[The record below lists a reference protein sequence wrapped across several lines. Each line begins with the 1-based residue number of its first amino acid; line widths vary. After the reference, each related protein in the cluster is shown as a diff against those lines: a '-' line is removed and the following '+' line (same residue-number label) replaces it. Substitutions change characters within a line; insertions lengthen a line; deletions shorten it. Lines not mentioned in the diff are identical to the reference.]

1 MAKHAGGHITYL
13 VQISIVFIWTISIL
27 ISDPLNYHGKENRR
41 QSLVPTTV
49 WLTRLKDPLKEKIA
63 WHADALPSMP
73 QFTVIEAHNK
83 APPDSIVY
91 KYLTEHTFTEDM
103 DFASDISQNLMSPLT
118 RAMVMMGCYGDPLNP
133 LNIPEMKS
141 PEVYKMA
148 HNISTAFML
157 NIMLQTWEDRHNKH
171 DRKQA
176 AVSEIAQFSND
187 RSACS
192 CMKDFANPLL
202 MTREQGRNQKY
213 KYDSCLLQNLVD
225 YTAKTDT
232 RDREDPMKI
241 ELKLYTDFLIG
252 YYTKE
257 NKTASWG
264 NVSITEARTNHAAIN
279 TLMQVIGNTSV
290 SNLKGLMDHLDARIN
305 VMYPHNKLRTPQV
318 HNDNVDVDERLKSN
332 PPSISK
338 TSFSLYMDKYRSAFQ
353 VCAHDGVPQYQTKQL
368 VLLVA
373 TKFSKLGMSF
383 LLGAAMIGF
392 SVLYKKMQCDE
403 TQNKSE
409 SVDSAAYVNKQTR
422 TLLVAFCEFA
432 TRVMIIASLVVA
444 LLSISEDLGGENV
457 SEKMTIL
464 TFTTAVW
471 WVFASV
477 LLVNFCSE
485 TWKLYKGTCE
495 DKTYVM
501 SQVSQDVCVIG
512 GLANVGVSLL
522 LHRGESD
529 EYVVTACFV
538 LFLTIGLIQHC
549 SNLVRMMQLYTTDM
563 LKSKITEQKPISKEQ
578 SSAVTTGIAYN
589 RVLVLVLV
597 AVGLLGYVMLA
608 SSSLQTWSVDVLYGY
623 QRVRIFAICAFL
635 IFSTFDIFFE
645 VLVGMKYGPE
655 APFKD
660 QHPRKMMWTGWVII
674 VALLILELHQ
684 YSSLC
689 MSHSPDKE
697 DMCNVFNYFFRTEPT
712 ITTTKTTKTI
722 GSRDPNYNHYTA
734 QGYDPII
741 GS

>member
-63 WHADALPSMP
+63 WHAEESALRSMP
-73 QFTVIEAHNK
+73 QFTVEVHNQ

-103 DFASDISQNLMSPLT
+103 DFASDISQNFMSPLT
-118 RAMVMMGCYGDPLNP
+118 RAMVMMGCYGDPLN
-133 LNIPEMKS
+133 IPEMKS
-141 PEVYKMA
+141 LEVYKMA

-202 MTREQGRNQKY
+202 MTRDQGRNQKY

-279 TLMQVIGNTSV
+279 TLMHVIGNTSV

-318 HNDNVDVDERLKSN
+318 HNEIVDVDWRLKSN
-332 PPSISK
+332 PPIISK
-338 TSFSLYMDKYRSAFQ
+338 TSFSLYMNKYRSAFQ

-409 SVDSAAYVNKQTR
+409 SEDSAADVSKRTR

-477 LLVNFCSE
+477 LLVNFCFE
-485 TWKLYKGTCE
+485 TWQVVYKANRE

-549 SNLVRMMQLYTTDM
+549 SNLVRMMQLYTALM
-563 LKSKITEQKPISKEQ
+563 LKSKKTDQSAMSSAP
-578 SSAVTTGIAYN
+578 SSAVTIGIAYN

-674 VALLILELHQ
+674 IALLILELHQ

-689 MSHSPDKE
+689 LSHSPDAKE

-712 ITTTKTTKTI
+712 ITTTKSTKTI

>member
-1 MAKHAGGHITYL
+1 M
-13 VQISIVFIWTISIL
+13 
-27 ISDPLNYHGKENRR
+27 E
-41 QSLVPTTV
+41 
-49 WLTRLKDPLKEKIA
+49 
-63 WHADALPSMP
+63 
-73 QFTVIEAHNK
+73 
-83 APPDSIVY
+83 
-91 KYLTEHTFTEDM
+91 
-103 DFASDISQNLMSPLT
+103 
-118 RAMVMMGCYGDPLNP
+118 
-133 LNIPEMKS
+133 
-141 PEVYKMA
+141 
-148 HNISTAFML
+148 
-157 NIMLQTWEDRHNKH
+157 
-171 DRKQA
+171 
-176 AVSEIAQFSND
+176 
-187 RSACS
+187 
-192 CMKDFANPLL
+192 
-202 MTREQGRNQKY
+202 
-213 KYDSCLLQNLVD
+213 
-225 YTAKTDT
+225 
-232 RDREDPMKI
+232 
-241 ELKLYTDFLIG
+241 
-252 YYTKE
+252 
-257 NKTASWG
+257 
-264 NVSITEARTNHAAIN
+264 
-279 TLMQVIGNTSV
+279 VIGNTSV

-318 HNDNVDVDERLKSN
+318 HNENSDVDWRLKSN
-332 PPSISK
+332 PPIISK

-353 VCAHDGVPQYQTKQL
+353 VCAHNGVPQYQTKQL
-368 VLLVA
+368 VLLAA

-392 SVLYKKMQCDE
+392 SVLYKNLQCDE
-403 TQNKSE
+403 TQEKS
-409 SVDSAAYVNKQTR
+409 DSDKPADVSKKTKMY
-422 TLLVAFCEFA
+422 LVRFCELI
-432 TRVMIIASLVVA
+432 TRVVIIVSLVIT
-444 LLSISEDLGGENV
+444 LLSISQDLGGENV
-457 SEKMTIL
+457 KEKMTIL

-477 LLVNFCSE
+477 LFVNFCYE
-485 TWKLYKGTCE
+485 TWQLKSGNCE

-549 SNLVRMMQLYTTDM
+549 SNLVCMMQLYTTHM
-563 LKSKITEQKPISKEQ
+563 LKSKKTDSALQ
-578 SSAVTTGIAYN
+578 SIGQNNAVTIGIAYN

-597 AVGLLGYVMLA
+597 AVGLLGYVILA

-645 VLVGMKYGPE
+645 VLVGMRYGPE

-689 MSHSPDKE
+689 MSRSPDAQE
-697 DMCNVFNYFFRTEPT
+697 DMCNVFHYFFRTEPT
-712 ITTTKTTKTI
+712 ITTTTSTKTI